1 MKRSI
6 PTKSPTSWKTWPPDV
21 VAEVQEGLSHEERAQ
36 LRAAMSYPE
45 ESVGAR
51 MDFEML
57 SIREEVTLEI
67 VLRFLRRFDSLPD
80 HTDQVFVVD
89 RQGKLKGSLA
99 VSQILVHEPEA
110 SVSSLMRTDILTL
123 NPLDD
128 AGDAAQA
135 FERYDLVSA
144 RSWMSPGVS

>member
-1 MKRSI
+1 
-6 PTKSPTSWKTWPPDV
+6 
-21 VAEVQEGLSHEERAQ
+21 
-36 LRAAMSYPE
+36 MSYPE

-89 RQGKLKGSLA
+89 RQGKLKGL
-99 VSQILVHEPEA
+99 
-110 SVSSLMRTDILTL
+110 
-123 NPLDD
+123 
-128 AGDAAQA
+128 
-135 FERYDLVSA
+135 
-144 RSWMSPGVS
+144 